1 MLVIRHGWG
10 VRMTKGWE
18 FFWEGRRYCVGA
30 PDAPTARRYL
40 RAHYPAVAQH
50 ARSPKELAGVIAAG
64 LQLKEGT
71 VRVMSGMSGT
81 RPT

>member
-1 MLVIRHGWG
+1 
-10 VRMTKGWE
+10 MTKGWE

-30 PDAPTARRYL
+30 RCGDRTQIPPRPISRRSAAR
-40 RAHYPAVAQH
+40 AKPKG
-50 ARSPKELAGVIAAG
+50 ARGVIASG

-71 VRVMSGMSGT
+71 VRMMSGMSGT